1 MENEKE
7 VGGRLVMMSGRGTTG
22 DVCACCGLLFFEEEE
37 EEGMV
42 VSGQR

>member
-7 VGGRLVMMSGRGTTG
+7 VGGRLVMMSGRGAAG
-22 DVCACCGLLFFEEEE
+22 EVVVCAVFLFFEEED
-37 EEGMV
+37 EGMV